1 MILSKMFCNKNKKC
15 LINSYKDS
23 GELRYLCRMN
33 KASII
38 AKSYPFAPT
47 EEQLRFCS
55 EAANFLSR
63 PNDEAC
69 FILKGY
75 AGTGKTTS
83 VAALVKALPMFGL
96 KAALLAPT
104 GRAAKVMSNYTQK
117 KALTIHKKIY
127 RKKSAVSMDMVFQ
140 LAPNLAT
147 NTIFIVDEASMIA
160 DEWSTQNGSSFL
172 GDLLEFVFQPAPDG
186 SPKNCYLFFV
196 GDTAQLPPV
205 GSVDSPALNPEYLSS
220 NFHLDVT
227 CVELTEVVRQEKKSG
242 ILANAT
248 MLRRLVNDYD
258 EEPHFPKFITKGFK
272 DIFRMTGIKFV
283 EGLEYAYGK
292 YGIENS
298 LVVCRSNKSANIY
311 NNQIRAR
318 LLYRDEE
325 LTGGDYIMV
334 VRNNYFWL
342 PDDNETAFIAN
353 GDMARIIRV
362 RREEE
367 RYGFRFAEVA
377 LELVDFPDVGAIT
390 CKVLLDT
397 LQIESPNLPYEASK
411 KLYEGLLLD
420 YEHIVNRKERL
431 LAIKQDPYYNALQ
444 IKFAYAVTCH
454 KAQGGQ
460 WDAVFVDQGFLTEDM
475 VDLDFMRW
483 LYTAV
488 TRAKKELFLVNFS
501 KDLFAEQMEEE
512 Y

>member
-1 MILSKMFCNKNKKC
+1 MDRAS
-15 LINSYKDS
+15 LI
-23 GELRYLCRMN
+23 
-33 KASII
+33 AQ
-38 AKSYPFAPT
+38 SYPFEPT
-47 EEQLRFCS
+47 KEQLHFCS
-55 EAANFLSR
+55 AAAAFLST
-63 PNDEAC
+63 PNSEAC
-69 FILKGY
+69 FVLKGY

-83 VAALVKALPMFGL
+83 VAALVKALPRFGL
-96 KAALLAPT
+96 QAALLAPT
-104 GRAAKVMSNYTQK
+104 GRAAKVMSNYTGR

-127 RKKSAVSMDMVFQ
+127 RKKSAVSMDLVFQ
-140 LAPNLAT
+140 LAPNLAQ
-147 NTIFIVDEASMIA
+147 NTVFIVDEASMIA
-160 DEWSTQNGSSFL
+160 DEWNVQSGSSFL

-186 SPKNCYLFFV
+186 KSKNCFLFFV

-205 GSVDSPALNPEYLSS
+205 GSVESPALNPSYLSN
-220 NFHLDVT
+220 NFHFDVT
-227 CVELTEVVRQEKKSG
+227 TVELTEVVRQEKKSG

-248 MLRRLVNDYD
+248 MLRKLVGSYD
-258 EEPHFPKFITKGFK
+258 ENPKWPKFITKGYK
-272 DIFRMTGIKFV
+272 DIFRMTGLKFV
-283 EGLEYAYGK
+283 EGLEYAYRK
-292 YGIENS
+292 YELENV

-325 LTGGDYIMV
+325 LTGGDYVMV

-353 GDMARIIRV
+353 GDMAKVIRV

-367 RYGFRFAEVA
+367 RYGFRFAEVQ
-377 LELVDFPDVGAIT
+377 LELVDFPEVGAIT

-397 LQIESPNLPYEASK
+397 LQIESPNLPSDANK
-411 KLYEGLLLD
+411 KLYEGLMLD
-420 YEHIVNRKERL
+420 YEHITNKKERL
-431 LAIKQDPYYNALQ
+431 QAIKQDPYYNALQ

-475 VDLDFMRW
+475 IDLDFMRW

-501 KDLFAEQMEEE
+501 KDLFAGKIDDED
-512 Y
+512 

>member
-1 MILSKMFCNKNKKC
+1 M
-15 LINSYKDS
+15 D
-23 GELRYLCRMN
+23 
-33 KASII
+33 KA
-38 AKSYPFAPT
+38 KLLMQLYPFEPT
-47 EEQLRFCS
+47 SQQADFCK
-55 EAANFLSR
+55 AAALFLSR
-63 PNDEAC
+63 TNSEAC
-69 FILKGY
+69 FVLKGY

-83 VAALVKALPMFGL
+83 IAVLVKALPQFGL
-96 KAALLAPT
+96 KSVLLAPT
-104 GRAAKVMSNYTQK
+104 GRAAKVMSNYSHQ

-140 LAPNLAT
+140 LAPNLAQ
-147 NTIFIVDEASMIA
+147 NTVFIVDEASMIA
-160 DEWSTQNGSSFL
+160 DEWSSQNGSSFL
-172 GDLLEFVFQPAPDG
+172 SDLIKFVFQSSPDG
-186 SPKNCYLFFV
+186 KSKNCFLIFV

-205 GSVDSPALNPEYLSS
+205 GSIDSPALNPEYLRDHHQL
-220 NFHLDVT
+220 NVT
-227 CVELTEVVRQEKKSG
+227 AVELTEVVRQEKKSG

-248 MLRRLVNDYD
+248 MLRNLISEYTEDS
-258 EEPHFPKFITKGFK
+258 ELPKFVTKNYK
-272 DIFRMTGIKFV
+272 DTFRMTGVKFV

-292 YGIENS
+292 YGLENS

-311 NNQIRAR
+311 NNQIRSR

-325 LTGGDYIMV
+325 LTGGDYIMI

-342 PDDNETAFIAN
+342 PDDNETSFIAN
-353 GDMARIIRV
+353 GDMAKIIRV
-362 RREEE
+362 RGEEE
-367 RYGFRFAEVA
+367 RYGFRFTEVQ
-377 LELVDFPDVGAIT
+377 LELIDFPNIGSIT

-397 LQIESPNLPYEASK
+397 LQIESPNLPHEQSK
-411 KLYEGLLLD
+411 KIFEGLMVD
-420 YEHIVNRKERL
+420 YDHIANRRERF

-460 WDAVFVDQGFLTEDM
+460 WDAVFVDQGYLTEEM
-475 VDLDFMRW
+475 IDLDFLRW

-501 KDLFAEQMEEE
+501 KDLFAEKIEEE

>member
-1 MILSKMFCNKNKKC
+1 MTKASVIAQAYPFTPTQQQLEFCEKVAEFLSK
-15 LINSYKDS
+15 
-23 GELRYLCRMN
+23 
-33 KASII
+33 
-38 AKSYPFAPT
+38 
-47 EEQLRFCS
+47 
-55 EAANFLSR
+55 
-63 PNDEAC
+63 PNQDAC
-69 FILKGY
+69 FVLRGY

-83 VAALVKALPMFGL
+83 VAALVKALPKFGL
-96 KAALLAPT
+96 KSELLAPT

-117 KALTIHKKIY
+117 KALTIHKRIY
-127 RKKSAVSMDMVFQ
+127 RKKNAVSLDMVFQ
-140 LAPNLAT
+140 LAPNLSK
-147 NTIFIVDEASMIA
+147 NTVFIVDEASMIA
-160 DEWSTQNGSSFL
+160 DEWSSQSGTTFL

-186 SPKNCYLFFV
+186 SDKNCFLLFV

-205 GSVDSPALNPEYLSS
+205 GSTDSPALNPAYLQS
-220 NFHLDVT
+220 NFQLDVAT
-227 CVELTEVVRQEKKSG
+227 VELTEVVRQEKKSG

-248 MLRRLVNDYD
+248 MLRQLVNTYD
-258 EEPHFPKFITKGFK
+258 EEPEWPKFITKGYK
-272 DIFRMTGIKFV
+272 DIFRMTGLKFV

-292 YGIENS
+292 YGLENT

-311 NNQIRAR
+311 NNQIRSR

-325 LTGGDYIMV
+325 LSGGDYIMV

-367 RYGFRFAEVA
+367 RYGFRFAEVQ

-397 LQIESPNLPYEASK
+397 LQIESPNLPYEANK
-411 KLYEGLLLD
+411 RLYEGLLLD
-420 YEHIVNRKERL
+420 YEHIVNRKERQ

-460 WDAVFVDQGFLTEDM
+460 WEAVFVDQGFLTEDM

-501 KDLFAEQMEEE
+501 KDLFAEKVFDED
-512 Y
+512 